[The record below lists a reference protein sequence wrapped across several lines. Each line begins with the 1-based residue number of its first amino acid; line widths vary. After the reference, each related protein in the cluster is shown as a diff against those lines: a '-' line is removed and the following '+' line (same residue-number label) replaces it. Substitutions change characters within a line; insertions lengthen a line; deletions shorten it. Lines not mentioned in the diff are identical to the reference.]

1 MFHFIPAHRQLTKP
15 PLGSS
20 RYLQPR
26 SSIPFLIV
34 ALLLAPQLRAQEFS
48 SVTMLR
54 LRWAELAYTV
64 PFDDREAGYLTLL
77 ADAQAGLVAEPQN
90 SELKLWTA
98 IIKSSLAEVS
108 SPLTALSLAKEARND
123 LKALIDSDPQV
134 AKGSAYSSLGILY
147 HSVPGWPLGFGDEDK
162 ARELLAKGVKMNP
175 EGMDADY
182 FHALFLIDQQEYEL
196 AEQRL
201 LKSQAATAEEGHE
214 LAHSGR
220 HEQVLETLATL
231 KSLRSEP

>member
-1 MFHFIPAHRQLTKP
+1 MFHFNPARRQLIN
-15 PLGSS
+15 PLLGGSS
-20 RYLQPR
+20 YVQTRG
-26 SSIPFLIV
+26 SILFLV
-34 ALLLAPQLRAQEFS
+34 VTLLMAPQLRAQEVS

-77 ADAQAGLVAEPQN
+77 AEAQAGLVAKPQN

-108 SPLTALSLAKEARND
+108 SPLKALSLAKEARTD
-123 LKALIDSDPQV
+123 LEALIDTDPQV

-147 HSVPGWPLGFGDEDK
+147 HSVPGWPLGFGDEEK
-162 ARELLAKGVKMNP
+162 ARELLAKGVEMNP
-175 EGMDADY
+175 EGMDANY
-182 FHALFLIDQQEYEL
+182 FRALFLIDQQEYEL

-201 LKSQAATAEEGHE
+201 LKSQAATAEVGHE

-220 HEQVLETLATL
+220 YEQVLEALATL
-231 KSLRSEP
+231 ESLRSEP

>member
-26 SSIPFLIV
+26 STILFLIV
-34 ALLLAPQLRAQEFS
+34 ALLLAPQLRAQEVS

-90 SELKLWTA
+90 SELKL
-98 IIKSSLAEVS
+98 
-108 SPLTALSLAKEARND
+108 
-123 LKALIDSDPQV
+123 
-134 AKGSAYSSLGILY
+134 
-147 HSVPGWPLGFGDEDK
+147 
-162 ARELLAKGVKMNP
+162 
-175 EGMDADY
+175 
-182 FHALFLIDQQEYEL
+182 
-196 AEQRL
+196 
-201 LKSQAATAEEGHE
+201 
-214 LAHSGR
+214 
-220 HEQVLETLATL
+220 
-231 KSLRSEP
+231 